1 MKKTLKQIL
10 SVILILCMMGTTFA
24 LIPVSAETSLENSL
38 VTHYDFGGDTFENA
52 LKDKATNGAAKD
64 DLVMEGK
71 SVTPAETD
79 FTWDKENGTL
89 ANLNDSVGLKTT
101 LSDDFKVKDKNNGGT
116 YFFRFQIQNGCH
128 NEATLFDIRIPT
140 NRALA
145 IGYNNKET
153 KTDSGIYNNKINV
166 YSANK
171 TGSVTT
177 TYTLGEYD
185 ETNKP
190 FINIAVTYTIS
201 DDDVTIRSY
210 LAVDGEDG
218 WRTLLDENV
227 AKYTKFDMDDTTV
240 PRIFGSAWGAG
251 AKARFV
257 LDDIRIYNKVLSAGE
272 LHGVLYEFV
281 IPTDIEPT
289 MKNGAAVRLVKNS
302 QGIRFTSEIP
312 EVWVERFNYIKDEN
326 TEITLGTVIAPLDH
340 IRKANDFT
348 MAELEKIQV
357 NGEKYVNIIATDAG
371 KEVKDGTVTFRA
383 ALVNLKEYNTD
394 RAFAARSYIRY
405 TVDGT
410 EYIRYSDYSQED
422 HVRSMKEIAVL
433 ALQDIQSSQTGEYTE
448 LFQGGYSCYNETER
462 TALKNYAK
470 ETIVLSEYVKDCA
483 VVYHSDDGF
492 SENVATRLKNAILT
506 AYPTANVVLRDAKTD
521 ATVSAHEFLIGNTGR
536 DESFKTAARLYK
548 GEAFLAEVCN
558 GKFVLAANAVSYPK
572 ESDQTKNTTHKDVNL
587 FWAVAY
593 VETLLTASV
602 EEYHTHHAGLYTAE
616 LDDMQ
621 HDRTWVEAYQAIYG
635 TYNSYL
641 EVRLEGADSGFST
654 DAIADQEKVDALI
667 AAMGVD
673 SAVFYVGSSNVL
685 HQGYIRKCDP
695 ASYAAVAEKRNSE
708 LFVPSAFIS
717 TYFPKLPID
726 SFVSDGYVNLSAA
739 VNASSEYVLA
749 HAVTNSNLY
758 VLRKTDTFTDYAK
771 YVSRIK
777 TFFEDKYQENAIDT
791 EQTRVEIESIGDF
804 PEYVPDWEIEE
815 HDTTYSP
822 CIATVTENGKNVIY
836 VAYEYAAITGG
847 WTQNTCTLKI
857 KKSEDGGK
865 SWKDVGTVENLQW
878 ASMVAVNN
886 TIYLMG
892 NRFVKGGEGGAM
904 IAKVN
909 SDGTV
914 SSALIN
920 SVSGI
925 GGGGPGAMIVHDG
938 KVFKA
943 YNKKVVYAS
952 VSSDLLDPAN
962 WNASN
967 ALSDVITT
975 TGVCEGNLVVMN
987 GEIYN
992 IMRVDNQKITT
1003 LENGHAVIAKLVND
1017 GNGGYIYQAVDGV
1030 GESGLIEFP
1039 TSWTK
1044 FAIRYDAASG
1054 TYLTL
1059 SNIKTDK
1066 SAINRQRSVLCLA
1079 TSTDLIHWTI
1089 QEYVLVDRQMM
1100 NPVCSASAHGFQYVD
1115 FVIDGDDLIMA
1126 VREAS
1131 GRTALYH
1138 DGNYTTFY
1146 RIEDYQALIA
1156 NGS

>member
-24 LIPVSAETSLENSL
+24 LIPVSAETSLENSI
-38 VTHYDFGGDTFENA
+38 VTHYDFEGNDPLE
-52 LKDKATNGAAKD
+52 DKAQKGSVEDTLTAVGTLDTDYEIKNGVFIRKTATNVLTSVQGSADYNLTTNAQGATYFLRFKID
-64 DLVMEGK
+64 
-71 SVTPAETD
+71 
-79 FTWDKENGTL
+79 ENGTGNGDLFSIITKANTERALRIAYNADGTTPIIKIWAGTGKDGTKEWKTQQAYSIAKDTWINMAVSFAPASTSTDGVQDSTLKICL
-89 ANLNDSVGLKTT
+89 AADGKAWAVYEEKMEKGATAMSKNATPTFFKDAWGNISGHLVSI
-101 LSDDFKVKDKNNGGT
+101 DDFRV
-116 YFFRFQIQNGCH
+116 
-128 NEATLFDIRIPT
+128 
-140 NRALA
+140 
-145 IGYNNKET
+145 
-153 KTDSGIYNNKINV
+153 
-166 YSANK
+166 
-171 TGSVTT
+171 
-177 TYTLGEYD
+177 
-185 ETNKP
+185 
-190 FINIAVTYTIS
+190 
-201 DDDVTIRSY
+201 
-210 LAVDGEDG
+210 
-218 WRTLLDENV
+218 
-227 AKYTKFDMDDTTV
+227 
-240 PRIFGSAWGAG
+240 
-251 AKARFV
+251 
-257 LDDIRIYNKVLSAGE
+257 YNKALSAGE
-272 LHGVLYEFV
+272 LQGMLYEFV
-281 IPTDIEPT
+281 IPTDIAPT

-302 QGIRFTSEIP
+302 QGIRFTSKIP
-312 EVWVERFNYIKDEN
+312 EVWVEGFNYIKDEN
-326 TEITLGTVIAPLDH
+326 TEVTLGTVIAPLDH
-340 IRKANDFT
+340 IRKAYDFT

-371 KEVKDGTVTFRA
+371 KEVKDGMVTFRA

-521 ATVSAHEFLIGNTGR
+521 ATVSVHEFLIGNTGR

-558 GKFVLAANAVSYPK
+558 GKFVLAANTVSYPK

-593 VETLLTASV
+593 VETLLTGSV
-602 EEYHTHHAGLYTAE
+602 AEYHTHHAGLYTAE

-621 HDRTWVEAYQAIYG
+621 HDRTLVEAYQAIYG

-822 CIATVTENGKNVIY
+822 CIATVTENGKSVIY

-878 ASMVAVNN
+878 ASMIAVNN

-920 SVSGI
+920 TVSGI

-952 VSSDLLDPAN
+952 VSSNLLDPAN

-1044 FAIRYDAASG
+1044 FAIRYDAASR
-1054 TYLTL
+1054 TYLAL

-1089 QEYVLVDRQMM
+1089 KEYVLVDRQMM

-1146 RIEDYQALIA
+1146 RIEDYQDLIA